1 MEHLKGYKY
10 TTEEKAKAAVKAC
23 NDYYLSNT
31 KKGDTTKNW
40 VRYQK
45 ELNKSS
51 FIPSFVYNLINKK
64 FFFYII
70 HNNSLN
76 VVLGDPTEIKIVSED
91 II

>member
-1 MEHLKGYKY
+1 MVYKGYKY
-10 TTEEKAKAAVKAC
+10 TTEEKAKAAVKLC
-23 NDYYLSNT
+23 NDYYLFDT
-31 KKGDTTKNW
+31 KNSDTTKNW
-40 VRYQK
+40 VRYKK

-51 FIPSFVYNLINKK
+51 FIPSFVYSLINRT

-76 VVLGDPTEIKIVSED
+76 VVLGEPTEIKIISKD